1 MAKKGDYEWQFILNI
16 KDEKVKSFISILWVV
31 SYVLLLICKIINLKE
46 IKLDKYMKKSIFQI
60 ILLVILLLCYLIES
74 VSYFQNRKIF
84 FSKLRS
90 FLNYLCPVL
99 NIIIDI
105 LDF

>member
-1 MAKKGDYEWQFILNI
+1 MKFFLNI

-31 SYVLLLICKIINLKE
+31 SYVLPLICKIINLKE

-74 VSYFQNRKIF
+74 VSYFQNRKNF

-90 FLNYLCPVL
+90 HK
-99 NIIIDI
+99 IWWEKKI
-105 LDF
+105 LIKYIKSKKKEN